1 MVLYLSIIVFVGF
14 ILSLT
19 NALWG
24 GFDVNALYV
33 ILWVILSILLSI
45 LIDGLV
51 ALLIRFI
58 PEKKFNPFNKY
69 FKERKNERKIY
80 ERLKIR
86 TWKDKI
92 PELGGKLKYFDKS
105 RVADNP
111 TSDYFMK
118 FIIETCMGEIM
129 HVIAI
134 FTAPLLLLIM
144 PSMFILTIG
153 LPVMIVNIL
162 LQLPPIMTQRYTR
175 PKLLVAYKRVKIIE
189 ERAEKNISR
198 DILKTEINEESKSIS
213 KKGDN

>member
-1 MVLYLSIIVFVGF
+1 MVLYLSIIFFVGF

-24 GFDVNALYV
+24 VFDVNALYV
-33 ILWVILSILLSI
+33 ILWVVLSILLSI

-58 PEKKFNPFNKY
+58 PEKKFNPFNNY
-69 FKERKNERKIY
+69 FKERKNERKFY
-80 ERLKIR
+80 EKLKIR
-86 TWKDKI
+86 VWKDNI
-92 PELGGKLKYFDKS
+92 PQLDVKLKYFDKS
-105 RVADNP
+105 KVVEKP

-118 FIIETCMGEIM
+118 FIVETCMGEIM

-134 FTAPLLLLIM
+134 FTAPLLLLMM

-162 LQLPPIMTQRYTR
+162 LQIPPIMTQRYTR
-175 PKLLVAYKRVKIIE
+175 PKLLVAYKRAKITE
-189 ERAEKNISR
+189 ERNENKASSSEFTLQK
-198 DILKTEINEESKSIS
+198 EESKSIG
-213 KKGDN
+213 KKGEN